1 MQVISTILNI
11 AQGALQANQMAMQTI
26 SHNIANVNTP
36 GYTRQKAVLEPQ
48 SSYTLESLKFGL
60 GVKVDSVVQFFDA
73 FTTRTIHQNTSSL
86 KEYEAKAS
94 VLSYVESLWN
104 EPGGSSLAQALN
116 EFWNAWQGVANNP
129 AGMTERAALLEKAK
143 ILTRK
148 FNSLNSELEG
158 IKRNMNTNLQLGME
172 EFNRITRGIA
182 DLNERILA
190 AESSQTA
197 ANDLRDQRNRLL
209 EELSGWVDITYLEQG
224 NGTVMVQTSKGILL
238 VNGNRNWELSFE
250 GNSVYRDG
258 MASDVSGQLTGG
270 KLGAWLDLR
279 DEILPQYK
287 ANLDELAG
295 TLIQQVN
302 SLHTAGFTLSGG
314 TGVSFFQ
321 NFLTAP
327 GVPNPADFRDA
338 AAFIALSSDVLN
350 HPENIAAGGVSGAPG
365 DNENAL
371 NVAALQTDRTV
382 TIRKWTIED
391 RGRTLTSTLETGTL
405 DDYYRSLIG
414 EMGILS
420 EAMNEKQD
428 FAQSLLTRLEEVRD
442 SVSGVNLDEELAE
455 MMKFQHAYEA
465 ASKIIA
471 VVDEML
477 RSLMEL
483 R

>member
-60 GVKVDSVVQFFDA
+60 GVKVDSIVQFFDA

-94 VLSYVESLWN
+94 VLSYVESLWS
-104 EPGGSSLAQALN
+104 ESGGSSLAQALN

-129 AGMTERAALLEKAK
+129 AGMTERAALLEKSK
-143 ILTRK
+143 ILTQQ
-148 FNSLNSELEG
+148 FNSLSNELDG

-190 AESSQTA
+190 AESSQAA

-209 EELSGWVDITYLEQG
+209 GELSGWIDLTYLEDR
-224 NGTVMVQTSKGILL
+224 NGMIHVQTSAGILL
-238 VNGNRNWELSFE
+238 VDGNRSWDLNIQ
-250 GNSVYRDG
+250 GNSIQRDG
-258 MASDVSGQLTGG
+258 VPSDVSDRLTGG
-270 KLGAWLDLR
+270 KLGAWLDIR
-279 DEILPQYK
+279 DEIIPQYA

-295 TLIQQVN
+295 SLIQQVN
-302 SLHTAGFTLSGG
+302 SLHTAGFTLSGA
-314 TGVSFFQ
+314 TGISFFRD
-321 NFLTAP
+321 FPTAP
-327 GVPNPADFRDA
+327 ALPNATDFKGA
-338 AAFIALSSDVLN
+338 AAYLSLSSDVLG

-365 DNENAL
+365 DNENSL
-371 NVAALQTDRTV
+371 NIAALQTDRTV

-428 FAQSLLTRLEEVRD
+428 FVQSLLTRLEEVRD

>member
-48 SSYTLESLKFGL
+48 SPYTLDRLKFGL
-60 GVKVDSVVQFFDA
+60 GVKVDSIVQFFDA

-86 KEYEAKAS
+86 KEYETKAS

-104 EPGGSSLAQALN
+104 ETGGPSLGQTLG

-129 AGMTERAALLEKAK
+129 GGMTERAALIEKSK
-143 ILTRK
+143 ILTQK
-148 FNSLNSELEG
+148 FNSLSNELDG
-158 IKRNMNTNLQLGME
+158 IERNMNTNLQMGME

-182 DLNERILA
+182 NLNERILA

-209 EELSGWVDITYLEQG
+209 EELSGWVDITYLEDS

-238 VNGNRNWELSFE
+238 VNGNRNWDLSIE
-250 GNSVYRDG
+250 GNSIYRDG
-258 MASDVSGQLTGG
+258 VASDVSDRLTGG
-270 KLGAWLDLR
+270 KLGGWLDLR
-279 DEILPQYK
+279 DEIIPQYA

-302 SLHTAGFTLSGG
+302 SLHTAGFTLSGA
-314 TGVSFFQ
+314 TGMSFFQ
-321 NFLTAP
+321 DFLAAP
-327 GVPNPADFRDA
+327 AVPSATDFKGA
-338 AAFIALSSDVLN
+338 AAYISLSSDVLG

-371 NVAALQTDRTV
+371 NIAALQTDRTL

-391 RGRTLTSTLETGTL
+391 RGRTLTNSLETGTL
-405 DDYYRSLIG
+405 DDYYQSRIG
-414 EMGILS
+414 EMGTRS
-420 EAMNEKQD
+420 EEMNENQD
-428 FAQSLLTRLEEVRD
+428 FVQSILTRLEEVRD

-471 VVDEML
+471 IVDEML
-477 RSLMEL
+477 KSLMQL